1 MTDPFSVA
9 SGAVGV
15 VTLGVTLC
23 QGLLQYYSSW
33 KNSQKDVAAMYAS
46 LEGLSK
52 TFRLLESTI
61 RDHKFNQ
68 AIIDRV
74 TASIDLCEAGVNELD
89 AKLLKVKNT
98 AIRGIDDQIR
108 GQFRRALYPFKEST
122 LLDLRETV
130 SDLRDNLSLAISTL
144 QL

>member
-15 VTLGVTLC
+15 VTLGVTIC

-33 KNSQKDVAAMYAS
+33 KGSQKDVAAMCAS

-61 RDHKFNQ
+61 SDRRFNQ
-68 AIIDRV
+68 AIVGRV
-74 TASIDLCEAGVNELD
+74 TASIELCEAGVNELD
-89 AKLLKVKNT
+89 AKLSKVKKT
-98 AIRGIDDQIR
+98 AVKGVDDQIR
-108 GQFRRALYPFKEST
+108 SQFRRALYPFKEST
-122 LLDLRETV
+122 LLNLRETI